1 MNYWLLKSEPDEYS
15 YTDLEQENKAVWN
28 GVNNALA
35 LKNMRSMMPGDLAL
49 FYHTGKERQVVGIAE
64 IVSEAYPD
72 PALNDPK
79 RVVVNVR
86 AVRRVKK
93 FVTLAEIKAD
103 KAFEGFDLIRLSRLS
118 VVAVSEAHWQRILA
132 LAGVE
137 DLGK

>member
-15 YTDLEQENKAVWN
+15 YTDLEQENKAIWN

-49 FYHTGKERQVVGIAE
+49 FYHTGKERKVVGIAE

-79 RVVVNVR
+79 RVVVDVR
-86 AVRRVKK
+86 AVRRVKN

-103 KAFEGFDLIRLSRLS
+103 NAFEGFDLIRLSRLS

-137 DLGK
+137 DMRK

>member
-1 MNYWLLKSEPDEYS
+1 MNYWLLKSEPYEYS
-15 YTDLEQENKAVWN
+15 YTDFEQETKAVWN

-49 FYHTGKERQVVGIAE
+49 FYHTGKERQIVGIAE

-79 RVVVNVR
+79 RVVVDVR

-137 DLGK
+137 DLVK

>member
-15 YTDLEQENKAVWN
+15 YTDLVQETKAVWN

-49 FYHTGKERQVVGIAE
+49 FYHTGKQRQVVGIAE
-64 IVSEAYPD
+64 IMSEAYPD

-79 RVVVNVR
+79 RVVVDVR

-103 KAFEGFDLIRLSRLS
+103 KDFEGFDLIRLSRLS